1 MNPLIT
7 DINDSNGLLEFRIA
21 GIDVSV
27 INALRRTI
35 LSDIPRMVLNKP
47 KIEINT
53 SAHFHNEIMKHRIQ
67 CVPILPVKHGRF
79 MSSEEMSEFVDNH
92 VIEIHVTNE
101 TPDILHVTSGDFK
114 IFNKETQQY
123 LSKQETLE
131 KFPAYKTHYFIDLMR
146 LSPSRGLQIPGEQFK
161 ATIEMSILTAKT
173 DGCFTVASTCSFQNT
188 IDVPTAQSVWQQYVK
203 KENEEEEDSK
213 ELLEFKKRDF
223 DLLDAQ
229 KYFLPN
235 SFDFILESNG
245 IYDNVDIIANGCQL
259 IIRRV
264 QTLLDLIKANKV
276 EMSESHLRVQR
287 GGAEYSTM
295 ANSID
300 ILLADGD
307 YTVGNLLD
315 YMVYKMYLEGEKTL
329 TYCGFT
335 KYHPHLSESVL
346 RLAFKEEQGMDLW
359 QGMLMKA
366 IENIIQI
373 FTKIATP
380 FMKKTALPHPL
391 EMKKLI

>member
-35 LSDIPRMVLNKP
+35 LSDIPRIVLNKP

-79 MSSEEMSEFVDNH
+79 MSSEEMSDFVDNH
-92 VIEIHVTNE
+92 VIEIHVANE

-188 IDVPTAQSVWQQYVK
+188 IDVPTALSVWQQYVK
-203 KENEEEEDSK
+203 KESEEEDSK

-300 ILLADGD
+300 IILADGD

-315 YMVYKMYLEGEKTL
+315 YMVYKMYLEGEKAL

-380 FMKKTALPHPL
+380 FMKKTALP
-391 EMKKLI
+391 K